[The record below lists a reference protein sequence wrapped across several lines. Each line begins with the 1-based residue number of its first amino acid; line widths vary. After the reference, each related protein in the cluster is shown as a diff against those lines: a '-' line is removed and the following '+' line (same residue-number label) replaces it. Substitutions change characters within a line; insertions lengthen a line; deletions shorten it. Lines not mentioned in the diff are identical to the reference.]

1 MRTQPNNVT
10 TLIGE
15 SGLPVVEKI
24 AAALKGLRYGSVE
37 IIVHDGRIV
46 QIERRERWRVDADS
60 TLNSQTQT

>member
-24 AAALKGLRYGSVE
+24 TAALKGLRYGSVE